1 MYKYFLRFAVFFILI
16 LFWIQTS
23 IAQIRDEAGILLLNN
38 RTGEQRF
45 IPQGKKIS
53 VTDSLGNRF
62 KGKFWL
68 ESENE
73 IILDGQKIRT
83 TQILNI
89 KRRITGTKIVGV
101 GLVTLGLAVFQL
113 EVIATGVGNAV
124 SQTSSEPEISP
135 TGLWIAAASV
145 PFFAYKPTFKSK
157 RWIIKLIP
165 KEKID
170 LP

>member
-1 MYKYFLRFAVFFILI
+1 MHKYFLRFLGIFLLI
-16 LFWIQTS
+16 FLWIQPS
-23 IAQIRDEAGILLLNN
+23 FAQIRDEAGILLLNN

-62 KGKFWL
+62 KGNFWL

-73 IILDGQKIRT
+73 ITIDGQKIQT

-113 EVIATGVGNAV
+113 EVIASGVGNAV
-124 SQTSSEPEISP
+124 SQTNSEPEITP
-135 TGLWIAAASV
+135 TGFWIAAASV